1 MSVNCGIFILVEI
14 LSSCGNG
21 TVYAGLKFQS
31 NKIRIKSIRLEIELF
46 RTIRTGILKQ
56 TALLFFFF
64 FSMCYKNILEF
75 QIGKERYSSQYWN
88 PLFYLNLCF

>member
-1 MSVNCGIFILVEI
+1 MSVSCGIFILVEI

-56 TALLFFFF
+56 TVLPFFFF
-64 FSMCYKNILEF
+64 FRCVIKIY
-75 QIGKERYSSQYWN
+75 
-88 PLFYLNLCF
+88 